1 MGAGVD
7 DTFDVS
13 YALVNHDDLKPD
25 HSLRS
30 GAPQMRMLDDQ
41 PDESL
46 VMGEVSG
53 VDLKPGDRMRDPRL
67 EEEKF
72 FDFSNTESKTRAM
85 TNPFLSHPATT
96 SKKRTR
102 EEMSGNMSLY
112 DDVVIAQRDAAG
124 HQAAHAFR
132 SHAEEEGL
140 KRVHARDLEMHM
152 KSKKQLYT
160 CLTLEGK
167 YR

>member
-13 YALVNHDDLKPD
+13 YALVIHDDLKPD

-53 VDLKPGDRMRDPRL
+53 VDMKPGERMRDPRL

-72 FDFSNTESKTRAM
+72 FDFSNIERKPRAM

-96 SKKRTR
+96 S
-102 EEMSGNMSLY
+102 
-112 DDVVIAQRDAAG
+112 
-124 HQAAHAFR
+124 
-132 SHAEEEGL
+132 
-140 KRVHARDLEMHM
+140 
-152 KSKKQLYT
+152 
-160 CLTLEGK
+160 
-167 YR
+167 